1 MPPDLEIHLVLA
13 NRWTHKTAMIHDWLA
28 MHLHFRLHLTP
39 TSAWWIN
46 RVERWFA
53 DLTEHQIRRG
63 TLRSTQE
70 LEAATGEHLTVHN
83 GNSNLFVW
91 MNSAAPVLESPKRFR
106 QRICE
111 TGHWQLA
118 QGRQGQRFKDGTEIR
133 GRDKCP
139 PPFTNP
145 PTCPSFRGL
154 LSSKVAR

>member
-1 MPPDLEIHLVLA
+1 MPPDLEIHLVLDSYGA
-13 NRWTHKTAMIHDWLA
+13 HKTAMIHDWLA

-83 GNSNLFVW
+83 GNPNLFVW
-91 MNSAAPVLESPKRFR
+91 MNSAAPVLESPKSFR

-118 QGRQGQRFKDGTEIR
+118 QGRRGQPFMDGTEIR
-133 GRDKCP
+133 GRDP
-139 PPFTNP
+139 
-145 PTCPSFRGL
+145 
-154 LSSKVAR
+154 